1 MLDLFFTAFINGIT
15 ITLWC
20 FIITLALSF
29 VYFVLFV
36 DQTNDDDDD
45 SDGGTLIPVSVPT
58 R

>member
-1 MLDLFFTAFINGIT
+1 MVDLFITEVINGIT

-20 FIITLALSF
+20 ILITLGLSF

-36 DQTNDDDDD
+36 QDTNDDDDD
-45 SDGGTLIPVSVPT
+45 NDGGTLIPVAVPT

>member
-1 MLDLFFTAFINGIT
+1 MLDLFITEVINGIT

-20 FIITLALSF
+20 ILITLGLSF

-45 SDGGTLIPVSVPT
+45 SDGGTLIPVSVPNV
-58 R
+58 